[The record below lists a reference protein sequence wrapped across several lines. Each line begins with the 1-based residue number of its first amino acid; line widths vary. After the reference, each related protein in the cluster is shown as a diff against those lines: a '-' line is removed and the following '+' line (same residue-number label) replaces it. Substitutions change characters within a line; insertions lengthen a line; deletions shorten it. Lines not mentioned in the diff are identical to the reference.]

1 MTADLTDDD
10 RGKAVVTNNKRVGV
24 VTDVQGGR
32 AFVDPEW
39 DNVDDDLADT
49 LDWDRDDD
57 DYRLDSSAITDAR
70 NDQLYLRDDL

>member
-10 RGKAVVTNNKRVGV
+10 RGKAVVTNNKRLGV
-24 VTDVQGGR
+24 VTDVRGGE

-39 DNVDDDLADT
+39 DNVDEDLADT

-57 DYRLDSSAITDAR
+57 DHRLDSSAIADVR